1 MIFFCRSASKASVA
15 PLPSKSPTVEWTDV
29 PLQVP
34 DVPDSVIKHMI
45 ADVPVPPP
53 RKHRGKSPSL
63 KNIADLGA
71 SSKEIKPPRALPQ
84 IPVEEPIIVPK
95 KEPVHICDGTHHHVT
110 NIANGKII
118 HDAHITPKRKTVV
131 AKEILMQTN
140 HGKPVR
146 PKNTSTVSLPNYEE
160 LTVKSHRLKGTLQNP
175 NPKKKPSRH
184 ISVTSLPTEGKT
196 FLSATT
202 AARLENYMLRC
213 KSFGSLPPKQ
223 LLEKLQNEM
232 DFASESDD
240 SWEGLD
246 DWDMEVLEHNAIR
259 HSPVVP
265 RSRLSAPTINASLG
279 SAADRLPTTIEEVD
293 EVLKNKVPLAQN
305 KGIISLK
312 KREGR
317 RESIDDFFDSKAEN
331 PVARVVQIKKENF
344 LGRRGSD
351 GFFGYDKMYPLAHAE
366 NNNPNFTP
374 DKFFSSSL
382 LQSEAANTN
391 MDINKLRRKSAGAA
405 LHRIESCEDDDENA
419 RIKSVIKTFDTED
432 DLLSTFQKFYKN
444 DDKDV
449 TPSVEEKNESE
460 HKSEENHSEPK
471 PELSFPIPTKVDWSQ
486 KFHKTDENEDYS
498 STEEKKQSDNE
509 SKDKKSKTESKINVP
524 NVPKVDWTQKIRKD
538 DDKSLNDKEVASMKS
553 ELNKQTEKISN
564 EKKFGQVP
572 FIGKPIIGETGKPSI
587 VEHSNLLKFI
597 QDNAIVQDDIPKI
610 VADGCVVG
618 GVNPEILR
626 PALKDAE
633 EKIKKIDD
641 ASKDSLKL

>member
-1 MIFFCRSASKASVA
+1 MKDMIS
-15 PLPSKSPTVEWTDV
+15 DV
-29 PLQVP
+29 P
-34 DVPDSVIKHMI
+34 I
-45 ADVPVPPP
+45 PPP

-110 NIANGKII
+110 NIANGKVI
-118 HDAHITPKRKTVV
+118 HDAHITPKRKTIV
-131 AKEILMQTN
+131 AKEMLIQKN

-160 LTVKSHRLKGTLQNP
+160 LTVKSNPLKGTSQNS
-175 NPKKKPSRH
+175 NTKKKPSRH

-213 KSFGSLPPKQ
+213 KSFGNLPPKQ

-265 RSRLSAPTINASLG
+265 RSRLNAPTINASLG
-279 SAADRLPTTIEEVD
+279 SATDRLPTTIEEVD
-293 EVLKNKVPLAQN
+293 EVLKNKVPVPPN
-305 KGIISLK
+305 KAIISLNK
-312 KREGR
+312 TEGR

-331 PVARVVQIKKENF
+331 PIARVVQIKKENF

-382 LQSEAANTN
+382 LQAEAANAN

-405 LHRIESCEDDDENA
+405 LHRIESCDDDDENA
-419 RIKSVIKTFDTED
+419 RIKSVIKTFNTED
-432 DLLSTFQKFYKN
+432 DLLNTFQKFYKN
-444 DDKDV
+444 DEKDDI
-449 TPSVEEKNESE
+449 PSMAENNDSQA
-460 HKSEENHSEPK
+460 KSEEKSEIK
-471 PELSFPIPTKVDWSQ
+471 PEISIPIQTKVDWSQ
-486 KFHKTDENEDYS
+486 KFHKNDEKDGFTSTDD
-498 STEEKKQSDNE
+498 KKPPDNE
-509 SKDKKSKTESKINVP
+509 SKDRKSNSESTELTESQTNI
-524 NVPKVDWTQKIRKD
+524 PKVDWTQKIRKD
-538 DDKSLNDKEVASMKS
+538 DDKVDVTLIKT
-553 ELNKQTEKISN
+553 ELNKQTENTS
-564 EKKFGQVP
+564 EKKSGHVP
-572 FIGKPIIGETGKPSI
+572 LKGKPIKGEIGKPSI

-633 EKIKKIDD
+633 ERMKKIDD
-641 ASKDSLKL
+641 ASKDSVKL

>member
-1 MIFFCRSASKASVA
+1 MSVA
-15 PLPSKSPTVEWTDV
+15 PLPTKSPTVEWTDV

-34 DVPDSVIKHMI
+34 DVPDSILKHMI
-45 ADVPVPPP
+45 SDVPVPPP

-63 KNIADLGA
+63 KNIADIGA
-71 SSKEIKPPRALPQ
+71 PSKEIKPPRALPQ

-110 NIANGKII
+110 NIANGKVI
-118 HDAHITPKRKTVV
+118 HDAHIAPKRKTVV
-131 AKEILMQTN
+131 AKEILMQKH

-160 LTVKSHRLKGTLQNP
+160 LTIKSHPLKGTLQNP

-184 ISVTSLPTEGKT
+184 ISITSLPTEGKS

-246 DWDMEVLEHNAIR
+246 DWDMEVLEHNSIQ
-259 HSPVVP
+259 HSPVIP
-265 RSRLSAPTINASLG
+265 RSRLNAPTINASLG

-293 EVLKNKVPLAQN
+293 EVLKNKVPVAQN

-312 KREGR
+312 KKEGR

-366 NNNPNFTP
+366 NNNPNLTP

-382 LQSEAANTN
+382 LQSETANTN

-432 DLLSTFQKFYKN
+432 DMLSTFQKFYKN
-444 DDKDV
+444 DDVDDNQNV
-449 TPSVEEKNESE
+449 DIDENPSMEEKNESE
-460 HKSEENHSEPK
+460 TKSEENNSGPK
-471 PELSFPIPTKVDWSQ
+471 PELSIPIPTKVDWSQ
-486 KFHKTDENEDYS
+486 KFHKNDGKDGYSSTDEN
-498 STEEKKQSDNE
+498 KQSHNE
-509 SKDKKSKTESKINVP
+509 SKDKKSKTEIQT

-538 DDKSLNDKEVASMKS
+538 DEKVEVSPNKT
-553 ELNKQTEKISN
+553 EVNKQSEKTSN
-564 EKKFGQVP
+564 EKKSGLP
-572 FIGKPIIGETGKPSI
+572 LIGKPIIGEIGKPSI

-633 EKIKKIDD
+633 EKMKKVDD